1 MTDKLLSSETA
12 LKLLSESGCSNRVIA
27 HCKAVSALAV
37 KFANSCKNRG
47 LEVDVELVEV
57 GALLHDIG
65 RSKTHNVNHVIIGVE
80 IAKSLNL
87 PESIISI
94 IEHHVGGGITADE
107 AKTLGWPV
115 KDYLPI
121 TLEEKIVTYADKLI
135 KGLRVVPIEKTLRNL
150 SLDLG
155 ENHPAV
161 VRVKRLHEELSPL
174 IGDLDADSH
183 SA

>member
-1 MTDKLLSSETA
+1 MTEKLPSSQTA
-12 LKLLSESGCSNRVIA
+12 LKLLSESGCSREVIA

-47 LEVDVELVEV
+47 LDVDVKLVEV

-65 RSKTHNVNHVIIGVE
+65 RSKTHNVNHVIVGVE
-80 IAKSLNL
+80 IAESLNL
-87 PESIISI
+87 PDSLVSIIG
-94 IEHHVGGGITADE
+94 HHVGGGITSDD

-115 KDYLPI
+115 KDYLPT

-135 KGLRVVPIEKTLRNL
+135 EGLRVVPIERTLLNL
-150 SLDLG
+150 SMDLG
-155 ENHPAV
+155 ANHPALA
-161 VRVKRLHEELSPL
+161 RIIRLHEELSPL
-174 IGDLDADSH
+174 IGDFDVDSY